1 MKPQVVLKEEDTNT
15 GSQKNI
21 GSEEVRQIVSAETSK
36 ELRDMLRSVVAT
48 GTGRNAE
55 VKGFSVGG
63 KSGTSEPDYSDK
75 TAEYI
80 ASFMG
85 VAPTTDPEY
94 AVLVII
100 RAPKGKSRQGGQ
112 VAAPVVSQILK
123 DIFTNTKLVTNA
135 ERTEA
140 NANEIKTKDFIGKT
154 VKEVNEI
161 EKAEGINVELNSKNQ
176 ETYVIPKWHI
186 EDWEVAKDTAVREI
200 SEETW
205 LDIKDLEVIKFI
217 TKLNYT
223 FTAWYLEANPVIDK
237 DVYLFLVKYNWQKE
251 PTVQKEERFVW
262 YEWFSLEEIKNIKVM
277 FDIQTI
283 IWRNKTFFI

>member
-21 GSEEVRQIVSAETSK
+21 GSEKVRQIVSAETSK

-94 AVLVII
+94 AVLVIV
-100 RAPKGKSRQGGQ
+100 RAPKGKLRQGGQ

-135 ERTEA
+135 EKTEA
-140 NANEIKTKDFIGKT
+140 NANEIKTKDFVGKT
-154 VKEVNEI
+154 VAEVNEI
-161 EKAEGINVELNSKNQ
+161 VKAEGINVVLNSKN
-176 ETYVIPKWHI
+176 
-186 EDWEVAKDTAVREI
+186 
-200 SEETW
+200 
-205 LDIKDLEVIKFI
+205 LESKI
-217 TKLNYT
+217 TKQLPRAGT
-223 FTAWYLEANPVIDK
+223 IIDK
-237 DVYLFLVKYNWQKE
+237 S
-251 PTVQKEERFVW
+251 R
-262 YEWFSLEEIKNIKVM
+262 KNIFKYRR
-277 FDIQTI
+277 F
-283 IWRNKTFFI
+283 RKY